1 MTRQAPFC
9 WHHEFAQKNN
19 KEGEMATYKQIANY
33 VKQKSGFVPKTGW
46 IAHVKEINGLK
57 PRRSPNRQGAGR
69 MVPCP
74 P

>member
-1 MTRQAPFC
+1 
-9 WHHEFAQKNN
+9 
-19 KEGEMATYKQIANY
+19 MATYKQIANY

-74 P
+74 PEKRPHIEAAMRNFGMIS